1 MFEKILGS
9 FSQKKEI
16 VGLDIGSS
24 SVKAALF
31 SREKNGRKLKV
42 WGHIPFNIP
51 ANAQPEERKAIISDE
66 ISRFFKKMGVQTRY
80 AAASVSGNS
89 VIVRYVKLPKM
100 TRKELDLAIKV
111 EAEPFI
117 PFDINDIYLSYY
129 ILNENV
135 QEEGQ
140 QKMEVVIV
148 AAKKEAVSEK
158 IDIITGAGL
167 EPVIIDVDSF
177 ALENLYSNLPS
188 AEKGKSVLL
197 VNMGNK
203 VTNLSII
210 HPGVV
215 AIPDAPVNKDAEFKP
230 CSRVVRDIFISGS
243 SLDRALSKAL
253 SVTAEQAQEFKKT
266 VRLLVNEEEK
276 FEAIKNYDRQLI
288 LSSRASLAVF
298 KDMSSEISRSI
309 DFYLSQGMDHSL
321 SRIYISGGLS
331 AMPNLS
337 AYLSGEFK
345 IPVEV
350 LNPFSIAAETPKN
363 IPPDIMPSMAVACGL
378 ALRELRDWQ

>member
-16 VGLDIGSS
+16 AGLDIGSS
-24 SVKAALF
+24 SVKVALF

-42 WGHIPFNIP
+42 WGHIPFNVP
-51 ANAQPEERKAIISDE
+51 ANSQPDERKAIISDE
-66 ISRFFKKMGVQTRY
+66 ISRFFKKMGIQTKY
-80 AAASVSGNS
+80 VAASVSGNS

-177 ALENLYSNLPS
+177 ALENLYSHLPS

-215 AIPDAPVNKDAEFKP
+215 SMPDAPVSKGQDFKP

-253 SVTAEQAQEFKKT
+253 SVAPEQAQEFKKA

-288 LSSRASLAVF
+288 LSSRASLSVF

-321 SRIYISGGLS
+321 ARIYISGGLA

-337 AYLSGEFK
+337 AYLSGEFR

-350 LNPFSIAAETPKN
+350 LNPFSIATEIPKN
-363 IPPDIMPSMAVACGL
+363 MPPDIMPSMAVACGL